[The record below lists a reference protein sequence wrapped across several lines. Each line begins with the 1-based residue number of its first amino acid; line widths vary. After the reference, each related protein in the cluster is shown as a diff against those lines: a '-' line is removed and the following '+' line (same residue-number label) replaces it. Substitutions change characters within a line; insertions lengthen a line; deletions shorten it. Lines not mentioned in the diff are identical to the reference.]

1 MELKTFKIKFMNK
14 ILITFLLLSST
25 SLTFSQIKM
34 EGLVKDS
41 LNNPLELANV
51 ILINKETSA
60 LESFAISNANGE
72 YKLSLQKNTSYN
84 LQVSYIGMESI
95 SRQIDSKDNDINKD
109 FTLSQ
114 SNVLD
119 AVELTY
125 EMPVKISGD
134 TLIYN
139 ADSFNTGTERKLED
153 VLKNLPGV
161 EVNDDGQIEVEGKVV
176 GKVMV
181 EGKDFF
187 DGDTKIATKN
197 IPSNAIDKV
206 QILKNYSE
214 VGQLSGVQNNQD
226 NIAINIKLKKGKDK
240 FWFGNVTAGVSA
252 IEGLLN
258 NTSDTD
264 VDNQSL
270 YLFQPK
276 LFYYSPKY
284 TVNVIGDLNNIGE
297 LAFTRRDYFNFSGGF
312 SQPSSKSGTSISL
325 GNNNLGFLQLQNNK
339 AKDISSKFGAAN
351 FSYSPNKKLDLYG
364 FVILTRSD
372 IDLQEKNSTQYIN
385 TELGIPD
392 EETETNTAQV
402 SDLAL
407 SKFTVKYKPNSN
419 NQLDYEILTRNSIES
434 QDQTLFSS
442 VLGNTIQD
450 ENSEAFSINQ
460 NLNYYYTLDE
470 KNIFALEAQH
480 LISEDDPFYNAILEN
495 DANYQNTAL
504 GLGFDNNQSSFNIN
518 QEKLV
523 KTNQLDAKLDYW
535 NILNIKSDI
544 NFTVGTIL
552 SDQKFDSNIFQY
564 LDNGEIY
571 ESIPTVNNGIDYNN
585 VNYNFSDYYVGM
597 HYRLKSGI
605 FTLSPGFTAH
615 AYNSKN
621 SQFSV
626 DYSDSFFKILPDFN
640 AIIQLKQS
648 ESIRF
653 NYAMRTQFTDV
664 SKIAQGLVLNNYN
677 SIFSGDN
684 EIQNAISH
692 SFNLNYF
699 SFNLFNYTNIF
710 ARISYNKSIDQIR
723 NLTTFESVVAS
734 SSPFN
739 SPFADENFSANGRF
753 QRQFGKIRASL
764 SSGINFSKFNQYI
777 SDINN
782 PSISENLSQNYG
794 ATVRTSFREAP
805 NVELGYKYSLT
816 NNILGDVESKF
827 YTKAPFI
834 DVDALI
840 LKSFTFRSR
849 YTNTSFSNDRAV
861 LNEYE
866 FWDASLAYK
875 KDQDSKWEFELKAT
889 NLLNTKSQNQSNTG
903 NISIS
908 STEYFIQ
915 PRFITFRLVY
925 DL

>member
-1 MELKTFKIKFMNK
+1 MIKNYLFNV
-14 ILITFLLLSST
+14 LFLVVST
-25 SLTFSQIKM
+25 TVFPQLKM
-34 EGLVKDS
+34 EGIILDNQ
-41 LNNPLELANV
+41 NNGLELANV
-51 ILINKETSA
+51 ILINSETNS
-60 LESFAISNANGE
+60 LESFAITNEKGE
-72 YKLSLQKNTSYN
+72 YKLSMNKNTTYN

-95 SRQIDSKDNDINKD
+95 SEEIKTLESDINKD
-109 FTLSQ
+109 LTMKE
-114 SNVLD
+114 SNALD
-119 AVELTY
+119 EVELTY
-125 EMPVKISGD
+125 EMPVTVKGD

-139 ADSFNTGTERKLED
+139 ADSFKTGTERKLED

-197 IPSNAIDKV
+197 IPSNAVDKV

-240 FWFGNVTAGVSA
+240 FWFGNITAGVSA

-258 NTSDTD
+258 NNSDTD

-297 LAFTRRDYFNFSGGF
+297 LAFTRRDYWNFTGGF
-312 SQPSSKSGTSISL
+312 SQPSTKSGTSINL

-351 FSYSPNKKLDLYG
+351 FSYSPSKKLDLYG

-372 IDLQEKNSTQYIN
+372 IDIQENNFTQYID

-392 EETETNTAQV
+392 EQTETNTAQV

-434 QDQTLFSS
+434 QDQILFSS

-450 ENSEAFSINQ
+450 ENAETFSINQ

-470 KNIFALEAQH
+470 NNIFAFEALH
-480 LISEDDPFYNAILEN
+480 LISEEDPLYNAILEN
-495 DANYQNTAL
+495 DASYQNTAL
-504 GLGFDNNQSSFNIN
+504 GLGFNNSQSNFNIN

-535 NILNIKSDI
+535 NILNLKSDI
-544 NFTVGTIL
+544 NFTLGTIL
-552 SDQKFDSNIFQY
+552 SNQKFDSNIFQY
-564 LDNGEIY
+564 LDNGDIY
-571 ESIPTVNNGIDYNN
+571 ESIPLVNNGIDFND
-585 VNYNFSDYYVGM
+585 VNYSFTDYYVGM

-621 SQFSV
+621 KQLSV
-626 DYSDSFFKILPDFN
+626 NYTNSFFKLLPDFN
-640 AIIQLKQS
+640 AIIQLKKS

-782 PSISENLSQNYG
+782 PSISENFSQNYG
-794 ATVRTSFREAP
+794 ATVRTSFKEAP
-805 NVELGYKYSLT
+805 NVELGYNYSLT
-816 NNILGDVESKF
+816 NNILGNVESKF

-849 YTNTSFSNDRAV
+849 YTNNSFSNERAV
-861 LNEYE
+861 LNKYE

-875 KDQDSKWEFELKAT
+875 KNEDSKWEFELKAT